1 LKVAIKRISTCDDQW
16 RNILRYILSQVS
28 RKGKSR
34 AKEITEMRY
43 VTVTIQEN
51 TLDGGLAGVYDKDRA
66 NECSDIPGDQY
77 KTINLAWASLA
88 LFYNALHHQ
97 ILPHHFIK
105 LFIRHVPFKNMPIR
119 KDANI
124 ALIY

>member
-1 LKVAIKRISTCDDQW
+1 MTNGEIYSDIFYLK
-16 RNILRYILSQVS
+16 VS

-34 AKEITEMRY
+34 AKEITEIGY

-51 TLDGGLAGVYDKDRA
+51 TLDAGLAGVYDKDRA

-77 KTINLAWASLA
+77 KTIKLAWASLA

-97 ILPHHFIK
+97 ILLHHFIK
-105 LFIRHVPFKNMPIR
+105 LFIRHVPFTPQPLFYI
-119 KDANI
+119 I
-124 ALIY
+124 SS

>member
-1 LKVAIKRISTCDDQW
+1 MTNEEIYSDIFYIK
-16 RNILRYILSQVS
+16 VS

-34 AKEITEMRY
+34 AKEITEIEY

-51 TLDGGLAGVYDKDRA
+51 TLDAGLAGVYDKDRA
-66 NECSDIPGDQY
+66 NECSNILGDQY

-97 ILPHHFIK
+97 ILLHHFIK
-105 LFIRHVPFKNMPIR
+105 IFIRHVPFTPQPLFYI
-119 KDANI
+119 I
-124 ALIY
+124 SS